1 MLNHQLKRKT
11 LIIAWLFVLITGSCG
26 IKTEPGE
33 TLPPA
38 ETSQPTPTEAPAA
51 ARVNGEPVLLSDYEA
66 EMKRYQAALTILG
79 EEYDNEDAKQEILD
93 ALIDQA
99 LLIQGANERGYSVDD
114 TAMNKRLQELTAEIG
129 GEEALNTWMAEN
141 SYDEESLR
149 RALTR
154 DMAAVWMRNQLLS
167 EVPQSEE
174 QVHARQI
181 LVRTENEAIAVER
194 QLQVGTSFES
204 LAIQYDPLTGG
215 ELGWFPRGYL
225 LQPDVENAAFSL
237 EAGQTSGIIPTGYGY
252 HIIQVIER
260 GEYPLLPDAL
270 LFIQEQALQKW
281 LNDRWAESQIENYL
295 P

>member
-1 MLNHQLKRKT
+1 M
-11 LIIAWLFVLITGSCG
+11 LITGSCG

-270 LFIQEQALQKW
+270 LFIQ
-281 LNDRWAESQIENYL
+281 
-295 P
+295 